1 MWGGKLLLTLKVR
14 TLRGCVACGELLL
27 HAGEG
32 GYSLSSEVSIAWSL
46 MSGGRPGRT
55 GVSLVRL
62 FEREGKVCT
71 FVREIF
77 C

>member
-1 MWGGKLLLTLKVR
+1 MISRTAPKVYGDGKYLASTLGVVVWEGECKLLLILKVR

-46 MSGGRPGRT
+46 MSGGRPG
-55 GVSLVRL
+55 
-62 FEREGKVCT
+62 
-71 FVREIF
+71 
-77 C
+77 